1 MAEDPKEY
9 SEKEQWDDDLDVAPL
24 NYVKPKVQKPILEK
38 AEFDRKKKPLWI
50 PILSIAMIIVI
61 GIIFLF
67 MYRKTIF
74 NSQKEQLNQKASII
88 TDSSQNK
95 PNKILKEEK
104 IQFIEDESAMND
116 YVQDSMMVESAE
128 NGMLEETHLIT
139 VEAERDEGPTNF
151 HIVIGSFEQEQNAYS
166 FASKKENL
174 SENIKV
180 IEHNGWYRVSQS
192 TYFSN
197 LEAEIAL
204 DKLRNSLNIMAWIAY
219 MK

>member
-50 PILSIAMIIVI
+50 PILSIALII
-61 GIIFLF
+61 GIGSIFLY

-74 NSQKEQLNQKASII
+74 ITQKEQLNQKASII

-104 IQFIEDESAMND
+104 IQFIEDKPVTSD
-116 YVQDSMMVESAE
+116 YVQDSMLIETTE
-128 NGMLEETHLIT
+128 NETLNETYPIT
-139 VEAERDEGPTNF
+139 IEPELDEGPKNF

-197 LEAEIAL
+197 MEAEIAL